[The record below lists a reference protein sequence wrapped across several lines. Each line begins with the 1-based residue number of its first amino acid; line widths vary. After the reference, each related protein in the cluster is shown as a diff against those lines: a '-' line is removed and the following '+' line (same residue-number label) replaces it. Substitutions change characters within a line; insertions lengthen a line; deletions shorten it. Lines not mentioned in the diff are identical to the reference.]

1 MGIQQELEDLKYINL
16 LIASIECELKK
27 HRELLYSLPGILAEI
42 ERDTA
47 ERIQEL
53 KQQSQKTL
61 ELINKL
67 ESSLQVN
74 ILIERYLHGKKWEE
88 IALDLSYSKSNLFR
102 EHGKAIKNLEQLKQ
116 LECSQT

>member
-16 LIASIECELKK
+16 LIASMECELKK
-27 HRELLYSLPGILAEI
+27 HREVLHSLPGILAEI

-53 KQQSQKTL
+53 KQQRQKSL

-67 ESSLQVN
+67 ESNLQVN

-102 EHGKAIKNLEQLKQ
+102 EHRKALDILEK
-116 LECSQT
+116 SK